1 LSAAPTLEFDLKP
14 SLRLAGLLL
23 AVHALALVAACVS
36 LAGWPRVLVGFGI
49 LLSGAGCLAEV
60 LQRSPRAAVAL
71 ELREDG
77 GASWRDR
84 SGSWHEGRLRS
95 DHFVSA
101 VLVVMGL
108 DVAGHGRKWLVL
120 LGDSALPEDFRRL
133 RVWLRWRRDVGSGR
147 DRTRASPE

>member
-1 LSAAPTLEFDLKP
+1 MPAASTLQLDLKP

-36 LAGWPRVLVGFGI
+36 LAGWPRVLVGFGV

-84 SGSWHEGRLRS
+84 GGSWHEGRLRS

-108 DVAGHGRKWLVL
+108 DVAGYGRKWLVL